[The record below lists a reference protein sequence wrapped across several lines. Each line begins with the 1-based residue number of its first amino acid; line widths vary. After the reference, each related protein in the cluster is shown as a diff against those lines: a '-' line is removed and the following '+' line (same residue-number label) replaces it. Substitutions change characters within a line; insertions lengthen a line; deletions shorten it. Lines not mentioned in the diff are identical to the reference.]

1 MSIEVSAQALDT
13 PERTSTLR
21 MILRNP
27 LSRVGVVLLFLV
39 LCALVAAIVID
50 WAAPE
55 AAWRADLYRRNEPP
69 GADGHLLGTDSG
81 GRDVLARLVVA
92 TKATMFSGVIALT
105 VAILLGVPG
114 GLVAGY
120 YSGRID
126 LALDWLASMI
136 MSLPAIVVMLAI
148 VSSLGTSMWI
158 SMTALGCMMAPAVFR
173 LLRAQVHAVR
183 NDLYI
188 DAAKVAGLSDVRIVA
203 RHVFR
208 VVRGPLV
215 LMISVLAGVA
225 ITMQTGLDFLGL
237 GDATTITWGGM
248 LGEGFAAMS
257 ANDVLF
263 IWPGLA
269 MAITVAAFFL
279 IASGARDALQ
289 RADGGGSGGGG
300 GGAAA
305 RATAAHLKSVPASA
319 EALPTDDEILAV
331 RNLSVSYPAG
341 DGVAEVVRGTGLTLR
356 RGHTLGLV
364 GESGSGKTQ
373 TAFAV
378 LDLLPRQALL
388 TAGEVWLD
396 GTEILRL
403 PPRERAKLVRDAIAY
418 IPQEPMSN
426 LDPTFTIGYQLVE
439 PLRARGVARSEA
451 RARAVALLARMG
463 IPDPERV
470 MRSYPHQISG
480 GMAQRVLIAGAVSTE
495 PRILVADEPT
505 TALDVTVQSEIL
517 DLLRGVQ
524 GEFGMS
530 IILVSH
536 DLGVIA
542 DLCDDVA
549 VMRSGQIVE
558 SASAEDFFARPRHEY
573 SRMLLDAVPDEHHVR
588 PEYVENQSSRDD
600 ARAGEMQR

>member
-1 MSIEVSAQALDT
+1 MSIEISAQAMDA
-13 PERTSTLR
+13 PNRPSTFR

-27 LSRVGVVLLFLV
+27 LSRVGVVLLV
-39 LCALVAAIVID
+39 VVMCALVAAIVMD
-50 WAAPE
+50 WVAPD
-55 AAWRADLYRRNEPP
+55 APWSADLYHLNEAP
-69 GADGHLLGTDSG
+69 GTDGHLLGTDSG
-81 GRDVLARLVVA
+81 GRDVLSRLVVA
-92 TKATMFSGVIALT
+92 TKATMFSGVIALV
-105 VAILLGVPG
+105 VAMLLGLPG

-120 YSGRID
+120 YGGRID
-126 LALDWLASMI
+126 MALDWLSSMV
-136 MSLPAIVVMLAI
+136 MSLPSIIVLLAI

-188 DAAKVAGLSDVRIVA
+188 DAAKVAGLSDLRIIA

-215 LMISVLAGVA
+215 LMVSVMAGVA
-225 ITMQTGLDFLGL
+225 ITVQTGLDFLGL
-237 GDATTITWGGM
+237 GDSTTITWGGM

-257 ANDVLF
+257 ANPVLF
-263 IWPGLA
+263 VWPGLA
-269 MAITVAAFFL
+269 MAVTVAAFFL

-289 RADGGGSGGGG
+289 RTD

-305 RATAAHLKSVPASA
+305 ASRSKATHLKPVPASSDA
-319 EALPTDDEILAV
+319 PPGADDVLAV
-331 RNLSVSYPAG
+331 RGLTVGYPSG
-341 DGVAEVVRGTGLTLR
+341 GEVVEVVRSANLTLR

-373 TAFAV
+373 TAFAL
-378 LDLLPRQALL
+378 LDLLPRQAML

-403 PPRERAKLVRDAIAY
+403 APRDRARRVREAIAY
-418 IPQEPMSN
+418 VPQEPMSN
-426 LDPTFTIGYQLVE
+426 LDPTFTIGYQLIE
-439 PLRARGVARSEA
+439 PMRARGVGRAEA
-451 RARAVALLARMG
+451 RDRAVALLSRME
-463 IPDPERV
+463 IRDPERV
-470 MRSYPHQISG
+470 MKSYPHQISG

-495 PRILVADEPT
+495 PRILIADEPT

-517 DLLRGVQ
+517 DLLRSVQ
-524 GEFGMS
+524 EEFGMS

-549 VMRSGQIVE
+549 VMRDGQVVE
-558 SASAEDFFARPRHEY
+558 TAPVEEFFARPRHEY
-573 SRMLLDAVPDEHHVR
+573 SRMLLDAVPDENHVR
-588 PEYVENQSSRDD
+588 PDYVE
-600 ARAGEMQR
+600 ARSARQGAHTGEAHR

>member
-1 MSIEVSAQALDT
+1 MSIELSTQAIDT
-13 PERTSTLR
+13 PARASTLR
-21 MILRNP
+21 VILRNP
-27 LSRVGVVLLFLV
+27 LSRVGVVLFALV
-39 LCALVAAIVID
+39 LCALAAAIVMG
-50 WAAPE
+50 WVAPD
-55 AAWRADLYRRNEPP
+55 APWRADLYHLNEAP
-69 GADGHLLGTDSG
+69 GTNGHLLGTDSG

-92 TKATMFSGVIALT
+92 TKATMFSGVIALA
-105 VAILLGVPG
+105 VAMVIGLPG

-120 YSGRID
+120 YGGRID
-126 LALDWLASMI
+126 MVLDWLSSLV
-136 MSLPAIVVMLAI
+136 MSLPSIIVLLAI

-158 SMTALGCMMAPAVFR
+158 TMTALGCMMAPAVFR

-188 DAAKVAGLSDVRIVA
+188 DAAKVAGLSDRRIIA

-215 LMISVLAGVA
+215 LMVSVMAGVA
-225 ITMQTGLDFLGL
+225 ITVQTGLDFLGL

-257 ANDVLF
+257 ANPVLF
-263 IWPGLA
+263 VWPGLA

-289 RADGGGSGGGG
+289 QAE
-300 GGAAA
+300 GGAKSASRSA
-305 RATAAHLKSVPASA
+305 LNHLKPVPASA
-319 EALPTDDEILAV
+319 ELPPGGDEVLAV
-331 RNLSVSYPAG
+331 RDLTVGYPAG
-341 DGVAEVVRGTGLTLR
+341 GGTTEVVRGASLSLR

-373 TAFAV
+373 TAFAL

-388 TAGEVWLD
+388 MAGEVWLD
-396 GTEILRL
+396 GTELLRL
-403 PPRERAKLVRDAIAY
+403 APRDRARRVRQAIAY

-426 LDPTFTIGYQLVE
+426 LDPAFTIGFQLVE
-439 PLRARGVARSEA
+439 PLRARGIA
-451 RARAVALLARMG
+451 RAEAKERAAALLRRMG
-463 IPDPERV
+463 IRDPERV
-470 MRSYPHQISG
+470 MKSYPHQISG
-480 GMAQRVLIAGAVSTE
+480 GIAQRVLIAGAVSTQ

-505 TALDVTVQSEIL
+505 TALDVTVQAEIL
-517 DLLRGVQ
+517 DLLRSVQ
-524 GEFGMS
+524 EEFGMS
-530 IILVSH
+530 IVLVSH

-549 VMRSGQIVE
+549 VMRNGQVVE
-558 SASAEDFFARPRHEY
+558 TASAKDFFGRPRHEY

-588 PEYVENQSSRDD
+588 PEYVEAPP
-600 ARAGEMQR
+600 ARRGVQTGEIRR

>member
-1 MSIEVSAQALDT
+1 MSIEISAQALDT
-13 PERTSTLR
+13 PERISTLR

-27 LSRVGVVLLFLV
+27 LSRVGVVLLVLV

-105 VAILLGVPG
+105 VAIMLGLPG

-120 YSGRID
+120 YAGRVD
-126 LALDWLASMI
+126 LALDWLSSMV
-136 MSLPAIVVMLAI
+136 MSLPSIVVMLAI

-183 NDLYI
+183 NELYI
-188 DAAKVAGLSDVRIVA
+188 DAAKVAGLSDARIVA
-203 RHVFR
+203 RHIFR

-225 ITMQTGLDFLGL
+225 ITVQTGLDFLGL

-289 RADGGGSGGGG
+289 RADGGGD
-300 GGAAA
+300 GAASS
-305 RATAAHLKSVPASA
+305 RTTTVQLKPVPASA
-319 EALPTDDEILAV
+319 EVPPADEEILAV
-331 RNLSVSYPAG
+331 RNLTIGYPAG
-341 DGVAEVVRGTGLTLR
+341 DGVTEVVRGAGLTLR

-388 TAGEVWLD
+388 TTGEVWLA

-403 PPRERAKLVRDAIAY
+403 QLRERAKLVRDAIAY

-439 PLRARGVARSEA
+439 PLRSRGVARSEA
-451 RARAVALLARMG
+451 KERAVTLLARMG
-463 IPDPERV
+463 IHDPERV

-517 DLLRGVQ
+517 DLLRSVQ
-524 GEFGMS
+524 EEFGMS
-530 IILVSH
+530 IVLVSH

-549 VMRSGQIVE
+549 VMRNGQVVE

-588 PEYVENQSSRDD
+588 PEYVESSSSRDE
-600 ARAGEMQR
+600 ARTGEMQR

>member
-1 MSIEVSAQALDT
+1 MSIEISTQAIEA
-13 PERTSTLR
+13 PERTSTFRL
-21 MILRNP
+21 ILRNP
-27 LSRVGVVLLFLV
+27 LSRVGMALLVLV
-39 LCALVAAIVID
+39 LCALVAAIVMD
-50 WAAPE
+50 WVAPG
-55 AAWRADLYRRNEPP
+55 AAWRADLHRLNEPP
-69 GADGHLLGTDSG
+69 GTAGHLLGTDSG

-92 TKATMFSGVIALT
+92 TKATMFSGLIALT
-105 VAILLGVPG
+105 VAILLGLPG
-114 GLVAGY
+114 GLIAGY
-120 YSGRID
+120 YAGRID
-126 LALDWLASMI
+126 LALDWLSSMV

-188 DAAKVAGLSDVRIVA
+188 DAAKVAGLSDARIVA
-203 RHVFR
+203 RHVFG

-215 LMISVLAGVA
+215 LMLSVMAGVA
-225 ITMQTGLDFLGL
+225 ITIQTGLDFLGL

-289 RADGGGSGGGG
+289 RADGGG
-300 GGAAA
+300 GAAS
-305 RATAAHLKSVPASA
+305 RATAAHLKPVPASA
-319 EALPTDDEILAV
+319 EAPPIDGEVLVV
-331 RNLSVSYPAG
+331 RNLTIGYPSG
-341 DGVAEVVRGTGLTLR
+341 DGIAEVVRGAGLTLR
-356 RGHTLGLV
+356 RGHTLGVV

-373 TAFAV
+373 TAFAL
-378 LDLLPRQALL
+378 LDLLPRQAIL

-396 GTEILRL
+396 GTEVLRL

-426 LDPTFTIGYQLVE
+426 LDPTFTIGYQLME
-439 PLRARGVARSEA
+439 PLRVRGVVRSEA
-451 RARAVALLARMG
+451 RERAVALLARMG
-463 IPDPERV
+463 IHDPERV

-524 GEFGMS
+524 EEFGMS

-549 VMRSGQIVE
+549 VMRSGQVVE
-558 SASAEDFFARPRHEY
+558 SASVEDFFARPRHEY

-588 PEYVENQSSRDD
+588 PEYVENPSSRDD
-600 ARAGEMQR
+600 ARTGEMQR

>member
-1 MSIEVSAQALDT
+1 MSIEISAQALDA

-27 LSRVGVVLLFLV
+27 LSRVGVVLLVLV
-39 LCALVAAIVID
+39 LCALVAAIAID

-120 YSGRID
+120 YSGRVD
-126 LALDWLASMI
+126 LVLDWLASMV

-188 DAAKVAGLSDVRIVA
+188 DAAKVAGLSDARIVA
-203 RHVFR
+203 RHIFR

-225 ITMQTGLDFLGL
+225 ITVQTGLDFLGL

-289 RADGGGSGGGG
+289 RADGGGGGG

-305 RATAAHLKSVPASA
+305 RATTAHLKSVPASA
-319 EALPTDDEILAV
+319 EAPPIDGEILVV
-331 RNLSVSYPAG
+331 RNLTIGYPTG
-341 DGVAEVVRGTGLTLR
+341 DGVAEVVRGAGLTLR
-356 RGHTLGLV
+356 RGHTLGVV

-373 TAFAV
+373 TAFAL

-388 TAGEVWLD
+388 MDGEVWLD
-396 GTEILRL
+396 GTEMLRL
-403 PPRERAKLVRDAIAY
+403 PSRERAKLVRDAIAY

-426 LDPTFTIGYQLVE
+426 LDPTFTIGYQLME
-439 PLRARGVARSEA
+439 PMRVRGVVRSKAR
-451 RARAVALLARMG
+451 RRAVALLARMG
-463 IPDPERV
+463 IQDPERV

-524 GEFGMS
+524 EEFGMS

-549 VMRSGQIVE
+549 VMRSGQVIE

-588 PEYVENQSSRDD
+588 PEYVETPSSRDD
-600 ARAGEMQR
+600 ARTGEMQR